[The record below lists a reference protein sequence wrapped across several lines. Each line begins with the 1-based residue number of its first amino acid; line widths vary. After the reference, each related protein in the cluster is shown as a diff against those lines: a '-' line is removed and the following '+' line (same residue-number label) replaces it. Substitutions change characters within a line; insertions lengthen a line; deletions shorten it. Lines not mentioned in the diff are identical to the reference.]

1 MPTAHFVSGGKTC
14 SVSAQGK
21 NSLLDDALAA
31 GLAVSYSC
39 RRGDCGQ
46 CVATLLAGELEP
58 IDAARPLLGT
68 GGVYLCNALARND
81 VVLELPHLPELEG
94 IRVTRSP
101 CKIHELGRMSQDVL
115 QVVLRLPPSVR
126 FEYRPGQYLRLARP
140 DRLTRSYSLAEP
152 PTSDKLLRIH
162 VRRIDGGA
170 FSRYL
175 FESAKVG
182 DLLHL
187 EGPLGRF
194 ILRDSISVR
203 KTIFL
208 ATGTGIAPIHA
219 LLASLEQGQGPTRGC
234 GELFLYWGNRRQADA
249 YFRAPLEEL
258 ARSAG
263 VSYFELYSRS
273 SASEP
278 VATARHVQ
286 DLMASHHPDLAH
298 AQVFASGN
306 PAMIEAAHARSAQ
319 LGLPE
324 ERFFSDPFTAS

>member
-1 MPTAHFVSGGKTC
+1 VPTVQFISGGKVC

-21 NSLLDDALAA
+21 TSLLDHALAA
-31 GLAVSYSC
+31 GVAVSYSC

-58 IDAARPLLGT
+58 IDAARPLVGD
-68 GGVYLCNALARND
+68 GGIFLCNALARND
-81 VVLELPHLPELEG
+81 VVVELPHLPELEG
-94 IRVTRSP
+94 IRVLRSP

-115 QVVLRLPPSVR
+115 QVTLRLPPSVR
-126 FEYRPGQYLRLARP
+126 FEYRAGQYIRLAKP
-140 DRLTRSYSLAEP
+140 DRLTRSYSLSEP
-152 PTSDKLLRIH
+152 PTTDKLLRIH

-194 ILRDSISVR
+194 ILRDGISVR
-203 KTIFL
+203 KTVFL

-219 LLASLEQGQGPTRGC
+219 LLASLGQRQTPGC
-234 GELFLYWGNRRQADA
+234 GELFLYWGNRLQADA
-249 YFRAPLEEL
+249 YFQAPLEEL

-263 VSYFELYSRS
+263 VSYFELYSRPPG
-273 SASEP
+273 SEP
-278 VATARHVQ
+278 GPTARHVQ
-286 DLMASHHPDLAH
+286 DLMASHHPDLTE

-306 PAMIEAAHARSAQ
+306 PAMIEGARARSAL
-319 LGLPE
+319 LGLPG
-324 ERFFSDPFTAS
+324 ERFFCDPFTAS